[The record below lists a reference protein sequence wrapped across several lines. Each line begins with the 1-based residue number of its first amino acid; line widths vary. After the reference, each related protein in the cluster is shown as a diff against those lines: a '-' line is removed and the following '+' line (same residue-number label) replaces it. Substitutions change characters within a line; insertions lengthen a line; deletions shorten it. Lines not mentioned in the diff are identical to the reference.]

1 MFKTFHNF
9 HRFLSS
15 SSPTPHSETHIC
27 FLRHSS
33 LVATKVVGL
42 RSILCKVTPDPVTYK
57 TNKHFI
63 FSPLQMTLDNT
74 KEDEED
80 GGVLEEISEDDK
92 EEKYDKVDRDDKDDK
107 GDDREDYGDDDED
120 GVVLATAEKY

>member
-1 MFKTFHNF
+1 
-9 HRFLSS
+9 
-15 SSPTPHSETHIC
+15 
-27 FLRHSS
+27 
-33 LVATKVVGL
+33 
-42 RSILCKVTPDPVTYK
+42 
-57 TNKHFI
+57 
-63 FSPLQMTLDNT
+63 MTLDNT

-120 GVVLATAEKY
+120 GVVLATAEKYWPCLSFLFATLDNDNFELFSCWRWKFE

>member
-80 GGVLEEISEDDK
+80 GGVLAVTEDDD
-92 EEKYDKVDRDDKDDK
+92 DKDDKDDK
-107 GDDREDYGDDDED
+107 GDDKEDN
-120 GVVLATAEKY
+120 